1 MNKKEYMTPDVQ
13 VIEIE
18 KMTLL
23 AGSGVSSDNG
33 IGYGG
38 LDEGSLLE
46 PESPELFDVSEGM
59 SGLDIKL

>member
-46 PESPELFDVSEGM
+46 PESPGLLDVSEGM
-59 SGLDIKL
+59 SGLDIEL

>member
-59 SGLDIKL
+59 SGLDIEL